1 MKKLRDNKVFK
12 AIKLAIKII
21 LIVFVVAFVLMVA
34 LQRFSDNK
42 FSLFNFRMFTVVS
55 GSMEPKY
62 NIGDVLIAKETEP
75 SKIKVGDAISYF
87 GKSGSV
93 KGKVITHRVIEIE
106 KDSEGKYMFY
116 TKGLKE
122 EAIVDPVVYEEQI
135 YGVVVYK
142 SVILSFVYKVVGTK
156 LGMFIFVIIPLL
168 YIIGSEFVEMLLEKE
183 DKRRSKLNSKE

>member
-1 MKKLRDNKVFK
+1 MKKLSENKVFK
-12 AIKLAIKII
+12 IVKLIIKVI
-21 LIVFVVAFVLMVA
+21 LIVFVAAFVLMVA
-34 LQRFSDNK
+34 LQRFTDNK
-42 FSLFNFRMFTVVS
+42 MSFFNFRMFTVVS

-62 NIGDVLIAKETEP
+62 KIGDVLVAKETKP

-87 GKSGSV
+87 GKTGSV

-122 EAIVDPVVYEEQI
+122 EAVVDPVVYEDQI

-142 SVILSFVYKVVGTK
+142 STILSFVYKVVGTPTG
-156 LGMFIFVIIPLL
+156 LFIFVIIPLL
-168 YIIGSEFVEMLLEKE
+168 YIIGSEFIEMLLEKE
-183 DKRRSKLNSKE
+183 AKRRGKLEE

>member
-1 MKKLRDNKVFK
+1 MKKLSENKVFK
-12 AIKLAIKII
+12 IVKLIIKVI
-21 LIVFVVAFVLMVA
+21 LIVFVAAFVLMVA
-34 LQRFSDNK
+34 LQRFTDNK
-42 FSLFNFRMFTVVS
+42 MSFFNFRMFTVVS

-62 NIGDVLIAKETEP
+62 KIGDVLVAKETKP

-87 GKSGSV
+87 GKTGSV

-122 EAIVDPVVYEEQI
+122 EAVVDPVVYEDQI

-142 SVILSFVYKVVGTK
+142 STILSFVYKVVGTPTG
-156 LGMFIFVIIPLL
+156 LFIFVIVPLL
-168 YIIGSEFVEMLLEKE
+168 YIIGSEFIEMLLEKE
-183 DKRRSKLNSKE
+183 AKRRGKLEE

>member
-1 MKKLRDNKVFK
+1 MKKLSENKVFK
-12 AIKLAIKII
+12 IVKLLIKVI
-21 LIVFVVAFVLMVA
+21 LIVFVATFVLMVA
-34 LQRFSDNK
+34 LQRFTDNK
-42 FSLFNFRMFTVVS
+42 MSFFNFRMFTVVS

-62 NIGDVLIAKETEP
+62 KIGDVLVAKETKP

-87 GKSGSV
+87 GKTGSV

-122 EAIVDPVVYEEQI
+122 EAVVDPVVYEDQI

-142 SVILSFVYKVVGTK
+142 STILSFVYKVVGTPTG
-156 LGMFIFVIIPLL
+156 LFIFVIVPLL
-168 YIIGSEFVEMLLEKE
+168 YIIGSEFIEMLLEKE
-183 DKRRSKLNSKE
+183 AKRRGKLEE